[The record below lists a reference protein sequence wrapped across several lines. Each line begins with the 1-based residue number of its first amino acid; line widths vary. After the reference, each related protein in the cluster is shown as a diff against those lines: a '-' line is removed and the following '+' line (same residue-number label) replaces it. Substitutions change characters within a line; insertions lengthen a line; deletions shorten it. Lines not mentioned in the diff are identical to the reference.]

1 MNKEKSVKSSIVNVL
16 TKNKVYT
23 IALII
28 LIIFVVVVGLIPPQ
42 ILKHIIDYNFVDNKK
57 DGLITSALLYIF
69 IVFLIGIFDFSK
81 EAVLTVLGEKIT
93 KEIRLDMMIKLEKI
107 NAIYFSKNESGQI
120 VSRFTNDV
128 DAINSMFSSGIISM
142 IIDSFKIIG
151 VVISI
156 WAFSSKLG
164 FITLCILPL
173 IYIITRMFQK
183 RMLNAQI
190 ESRKL
195 IGKVNNHISESFKN
209 ILMIKSFSKEEYM
222 EESYKDVLMDN
233 FEAVEKV
240 NFYDSIFSPVVLL
253 IRAVVIGLIVIL
265 SSQRINFFGISLGMV
280 AASIDLISSLFTPV
294 ENLGIELQ
302 SIQKSVSG
310 IKRVNEFFNEKE
322 DKKKNINELALDSKK
337 LYFKFNDVSFSYDK
351 RKNVLVDINLE
362 IKPNENITFVGRTG
376 VGKTTLFK
384 LIAGLLRPTEGN
396 ITLNGINVYDI
407 PNSEKRHIL
416 GYVEQSFHMIK
427 GTVAEQIS
435 LGDNNISMEQVK
447 KALDY
452 VGLTDYINTL
462 ENKYDTFINNE
473 NLFSQ
478 GQKQL
483 LSIAR
488 AIVTDPPILL
498 FDEITANLDS
508 ITEDKIVSIL
518 QMASQ
523 EHTILTI
530 SHRLSS
536 MISSDRIVILEN
548 GKIKNSGTPEE
559 LLQNDEW
566 YKNHIAL
573 EKLTWK

>member
-407 PNSEKRHIL
+407 PNSEKRNIL